1 MFHKF
6 NARSLASRITKE
18 IKDMVPSL
26 GGWSFTK
33 KTNKTTTHNKLH
45 GTSEKSEFGFSNR
58 PFSKSIGSFLTRS
71 VPK

>member
-26 GGWSFTK
+26 GGWSFEMVSVIFHYLQSAEVIRTV
-33 KTNKTTTHNKLH
+33 NLAP
-45 GTSEKSEFGFSNR
+45 SL
-58 PFSKSIGSFLTRS
+58 SFRLS
-71 VPK
+71 PLLDC